1 MEDEFG
7 EGWLPSAPLPHAVS
21 VSRIAHTARVYRSR
35 VCALVL
41 LSLCG
46 ESLIRGLR
54 LRGPEPGTVPRRL
67 CSWIRSLDEKMR
79 RANGRHAARGT
90 RRMTLERVRSGF
102 LHIGTRVRSR
112 LLVVWSE
119 LLTLA
124 GQRIPQPADPA
135 GGDEMV
141 RRRVGFG
148 SGSIHIRSIITCK
161 SHLLASISARP
172 PFTWLH

>member
-1 MEDEFG
+1 MRSRS
-7 EGWLPSAPLPHAVS
+7 PQIVR
-21 VSRIAHTARVYRSR
+21 RIAHTRPQLTRPR
-35 VCALVL
+35 T
-41 LSLCG
+41 G
-46 ESLIRGLR
+46 T
-54 LRGPEPGTVPRRL
+54 EPGRFD
-67 CSWIRSLDEKMR
+67 SWIRSLCEKMR

-124 GQRIPQPADPA
+124 RQGIPQPADPA

-141 RRRVGFG
+141 RRRVGLG
-148 SGSIHIRSIITCK
+148 SAVYVRRIIT
-161 SHLLASISARP
+161 
-172 PFTWLH
+172 